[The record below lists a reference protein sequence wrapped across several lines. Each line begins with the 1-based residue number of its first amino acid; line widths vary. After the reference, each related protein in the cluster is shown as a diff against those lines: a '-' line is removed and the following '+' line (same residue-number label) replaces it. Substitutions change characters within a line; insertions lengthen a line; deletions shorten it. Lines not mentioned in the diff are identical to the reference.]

1 MSDHASRDNNM
12 VTTLLAV
19 SNADGISPVLLWADP
34 SSHRLLVQVSGVG
47 TNWSSAETPSGTI
60 NGSNA
65 TFTLANTPTD
75 NPIIVVSGQTQNNG
89 YPIGTGADF
98 TISSTTITF
107 QSGSIPA
114 IGSWI
119 LAWYHY

>member
-34 SSHRLLVQVSGVG
+34 TTHRLLVSLAAGG
-47 TNWSSAETPSGTI
+47 SYASAETPSGTI
-60 NGSNA
+60 NGVNA

-75 NPIIVVSGQTQNNG
+75 NPLIVVSGQTQNNG
-89 YPIGTGADF
+89 NPIGTSADF
-98 TISSTTITF
+98 TISTDVITF
-107 QSGSIPA
+107 QAGAIPQT
-114 IGSWI
+114 GSWI